1 MPEVED
7 KIREELNLAIKSNNE
22 TVRSTLRML
31 LASIQGKEKEKQYK
45 EKESLTQEEMI
56 NIISAEAK
64 KRKDSINEF
73 EKGGRQDLVE
83 KEKAELE
90 VLQKYLPEQM
100 SEEEIKKF
108 VEETIKEVKASTMQD
123 FGKIMG
129 PLMPKLK
136 GKADGNLVSK
146 IVKELLQ

>member
-7 KIREELNLAIKSNNE
+7 KIKEELNLAIKSKDE
-22 TVRSTLRML
+22 IVRSTLRML

-45 EKESLTQEEMI
+45 ERRGLTQEEMI
-56 NIISAEAK
+56 NVISSEAK

-73 EKGGRQDLVE
+73 EKGGRQDLVD

-108 VEETIKEVKASTMQD
+108 VEETIKEVDASSMQD

>member
-7 KIREELNLAIKSNNE
+7 KIKEELNLAIKSKDE

-45 EKESLTQEEMI
+45 EKRGLTQEEI
-56 NIISAEAK
+56 IDIISSEAK

-73 EKGGRQDLVE
+73 EKGGRQDLVD

-100 SEEEIKKF
+100 SEEEIKKL
-108 VEETIKEVKASTMQD
+108 VEETIREVSAETMQD

-136 GKADGNLVSK
+136 GKADGNLVSR

>member
-7 KIREELNLAIKSNNE
+7 KIKEELNLAIKSKDE

-45 EKESLTQEEMI
+45 EKRGLTQEEI
-56 NIISAEAK
+56 IDIISSEAK

-73 EKGGRQDLVE
+73 KKGGRQDLVD

-100 SEEEIKKF
+100 SEEEIKKL
-108 VEETIKEVKASTMQD
+108 VEETIREVSAETMQD

-136 GKADGNLVSK
+136 GKADGNLVS
-146 IVKELLQ
+146 